1 MPTPVAPLPQVLS
14 WRAHMVSARSFVFVD
29 APRDAKLAP
38 AAQIPW
44 SDEFEH
50 QTARKLFGS
59 NLLALT
65 WIKGE
70 AMPGELVDEILRGLG
85 LERETD
91 EQRRRRIETSMRM
104 RERSQQSGVRS
115 SSSSGLAQMTDEMTD
130 EQRRRLQ
137 NLRRLES

>member
-1 MPTPVAPLPQVLS
+1 
-14 WRAHMVSARSFVFVD
+14 MVSARSFVFVD

-85 LERETD
+85 LEREKE
-91 EQRRRRIETSMRM
+91 EQRRRRVSNRASMR
-104 RERSQQSGVRS
+104 REQFQP
-115 SSSSGLAQMTDEMTD
+115 L
-130 EQRRRLQ
+130 
-137 NLRRLES
+137 